1 MESGGAA
8 AMGWDCDPLLA
19 GLLWRRSC
27 DVAAMPLRLLKH
39 RSLRFGGNACIF
51 RNVFDRVP
59 GEHLDWTTSRTPH
72 KDATLEQ
79 KQAANESIVKY
90 IENDAEQIISED
102 ARCYCHI
109 HNLFCEAIPAN
120 VTSKR
125 KREESTGSTDD
136 END

>member
-1 MESGGAA
+1 MSRRCL
-8 AMGWDCDPLLA
+8 CDFSSIGRCVLA
-19 GLLWRRSC
+19 VTCAFFFL
-27 DVAAMPLRLLKH
+27 
-39 RSLRFGGNACIF
+39 

-59 GEHLDWTTSRTPH
+59 GEHRDWITSRTPH